1 MPFTGTVLD
10 HLTKPRPDTRFCT
23 GVLRQTYPVA
33 RPPVLASIP
42 GVTPA
47 RASAPAIATNPTAA
61 STPAA
66 AAAAPSTTPEG
77 TTAGA
82 ALVTSSGTAF
92 SSATT
97 AAASPATAAH
107 PSTAA
112 QDPEAATQQYE
123 PAFATQRPS
132 ASPNAASRQAD
143 QQQGRVAPPGVKD
156 EPGTTDAAK
165 PEPATAH
172 TALKQGSEVEAG
184 SQQQQTSDTPELHS
198 AHQAVT
204 TSSGDVAASNA
215 PALVRQQQQ
224 QAQQQSQ
231 QQLHAATALPV
242 AAPAAGH
249 GPLASLPAGDPWNA
263 LHVAWDSD
271 TPPAWPKLVCPWQVM
286 ALARSF
292 LLFTQLTSSLI
303 QDMLFTKEC
312 CVCTHSCCVA
322 QVIHAELR
330 HICTMEP
337 HAFVHAFFATCVQCI
352 KGSFVHICVAVSS
365 HEEVSYD
372 VLR

>member
-33 RPPVLASIP
+33 RPPVLPSMPA
-42 GVTPA
+42 VTPA
-47 RASAPAIATNPTAA
+47 PAVMTNPA

-66 AAAAPSTTPEG
+66 AAGNVAPATTPQG
-77 TTAGA
+77 TSGAPGA
-82 ALVTSSGTAF
+82 AGVTSSGTAF
-92 SSATT
+92 PSATT

-143 QQQGRVAPPGVKD
+143 QQQGRVTPPGVKN

-172 TALKQGSEVEAG
+172 TALKQSEVEAG

-231 QQLHAATALPV
+231 QQLHAATAVPV

-249 GPLASLPAGDPWNA
+249 GPLTSLPAGDPWNA

-303 QDMLFTKEC
+303 QDMLFRKEC

-337 HAFVHAFFATCVQCI
+337 HAFVHAFFAKHAFATCVLCI

-365 HEEVSYD
+365 HERS
-372 VLR
+372 VL